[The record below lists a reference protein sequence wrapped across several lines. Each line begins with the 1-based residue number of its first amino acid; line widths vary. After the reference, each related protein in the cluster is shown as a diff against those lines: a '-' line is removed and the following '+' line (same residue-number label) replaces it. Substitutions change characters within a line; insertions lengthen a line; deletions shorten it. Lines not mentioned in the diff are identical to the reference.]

1 MIEVELVV
9 LIPEIDGG
17 KFQRNRGR
25 GGEIGRAHV

>member
-25 GGEIGRAHV
+25 GGGDLV